1 MGKRY
6 ESKLPGIN
14 QGSKYAM
21 QDEEKGDGKGP
32 LEKLVFNITWVRRC
46 PLTAPVSRSPPA
58 PPGRPRVLLACS
70 S

>member
-1 MGKRY
+1 
-6 ESKLPGIN
+6 
-14 QGSKYAM
+14 M
-21 QDEEKGDGKGP
+21 QDEEKDGKAL

-46 PLTAPVSRSPPA
+46 PGLPHQPLAAS